1 MATLALPSLLT
12 TLLLTSTCAA
22 SITGNSG
29 RLTLNKNENNNS
41 LSLFDYIYND
51 INERAISDLINYY
64 MIDWDKLKSQQQ
76 RQDSVNNKHDDNKT
90 DKEQK
95 HG

>member
-1 MATLALPSLLT
+1 MKD
-12 TLLLTSTCAA
+12 
-22 SITGNSG
+22 NNE
-29 RLTLNKNENNNS
+29 NKNN